1 MKTAWGGFDH
11 YVKFSQTAPEVFYL
25 LQNQLTTS
33 EKSDTEYS
41 HFNQFLFP
49 CSAVIHLDLHDLTLD
64 NVPLTC
70 GCARLRTPQALLET
84 SRQAGHV
91 LQESDT
97 TRSDH
102 NTGNSEPYSFR
113 TVRGFSLSSRRVVN
127 NEELRDG
134 AYGLSSSSDNIDH
147 STKLPSMGTLG
158 QTKHERHFA
167 TTKHL
172 RLGGITDIP
181 FIIQIVH

>member
-11 YVKFSQTAPEVFYL
+11 YVKFSQTARSFYL
-25 LQNQLTTS
+25 LQNHLTTS
-33 EKSDTEYS
+33 EKSGTEYF
-41 HFNQFLFP
+41 HFIQFFFP
-49 CSAVIHLDLHDLTLD
+49 FSAVIHLDLHDLTLD

-102 NTGNSEPYSFR
+102 NTGDSELYSFR
-113 TVRGFSLSSRRVVN
+113 TVRGFSFTSRRIVN

-134 AYGLSSSSDNIDH
+134 AYGLSSSS
-147 STKLPSMGTLG
+147 
-158 QTKHERHFA
+158 E
-167 TTKHL
+167 
-172 RLGGITDIP
+172 
-181 FIIQIVH
+181 QIVFNGYIGAN